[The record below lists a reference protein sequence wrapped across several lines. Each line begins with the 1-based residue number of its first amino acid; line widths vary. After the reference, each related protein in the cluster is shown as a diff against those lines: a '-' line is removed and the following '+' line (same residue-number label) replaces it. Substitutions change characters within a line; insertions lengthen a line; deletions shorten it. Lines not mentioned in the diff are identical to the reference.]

1 MHFAGSGAIAGNSM
15 GINREFLAKELG
27 FKNGASL
34 NSINSTGNRDGI
46 LDFLFA
52 SSATFLG
59 NIYECMNT
67 DSIVYTVFKNISES
81 TVKIMRRFDNIFDS
95 TI

>member
-1 MHFAGSGAIAGNSM
+1 M
-15 GINREFLAKELG
+15 GIDREFLAKELG

-34 NSINSTGNRDGI
+34 NSINSTGNRDGV

-59 NIYECMNT
+59 NI
-67 DSIVYTVFKNISES
+67 
-81 TVKIMRRFDNIFDS
+81 
-95 TI
+95 

>member
-1 MHFAGSGAIAGNSM
+1 MCRSTSIVRKTQIYVFTGSGAIAGNSM
-15 GINREFLAKELG
+15 GIDREFLAKELG

-34 NSINSTGNRDGI
+34 NSINSTGNRDAI

-59 NIYECMNT
+59 NI
-67 DSIVYTVFKNISES
+67 
-81 TVKIMRRFDNIFDS
+81 
-95 TI
+95 